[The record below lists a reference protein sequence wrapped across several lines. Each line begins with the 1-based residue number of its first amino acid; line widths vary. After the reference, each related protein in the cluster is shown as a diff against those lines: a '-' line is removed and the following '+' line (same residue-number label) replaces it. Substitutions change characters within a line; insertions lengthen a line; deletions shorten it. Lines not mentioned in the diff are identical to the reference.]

1 MILQSTPE
9 HLSGKKYNSKRYM
22 NAPTH
27 CSTIFNS
34 QDIKA
39 TYVCQQMNR

>member
-22 NAPTH
+22 NAP
-27 CSTIFNS
+27 NS
-34 QDIKA
+34 LQH
-39 TYVCQQMNR
+39 YF